1 MIIVISV
8 LVVGCSPE
16 TDTQVKYEKLE
27 SEIVEV
33 NDKYSDLVDVIEQL
47 TNINDEYENE
57 KILYTNEI
65 VTLNERIVA
74 LEVSSMQPNE
84 YINNLDYKNSYKE
97 YITDLVND
105 IVIELDDYTNIKGNI
120 KEFDKENGSIEIDV
134 IEHIAYYNTKRLEEL
149 NFDTE
154 NQQIISGVYI
164 YNSPDDNKIYEFNE
178 RLKIYLLDYEDMG
191 ERIKTAD
198 TELITNISESPNTTY
213 IFHIVNNV
221 VIRIEEYFSN

>member
-1 MIIVISV
+1 MILKKLMIIVISV

-105 IVIELDDYTNIKGNI
+105 IVIELDDYTNIKG
-120 KEFDKENGSIEIDV
+120 IEIDV